1 MCTIYQLLDAVRLSQ
16 IIYLL
21 SMQNLERAYFKL
33 IKNTKP
39 LCDLCIMNS
48 VKGLRRFQNR
58 GFQKGLQKYLDQ
70 KFKCD
75 SKT

>member
-1 MCTIYQLLDAVRLSQ
+1 MCTIYLLLDAVRLPQ
-16 IIYLL
+16 IILA
-21 SMQNLERAYFKL
+21 MQNLERAYFKL

>member
-1 MCTIYQLLDAVRLSQ
+1 MCTIYLLLDAVRLSQ
-16 IIYLL
+16 IIV

-33 IKNTKP
+33 IKNPKP